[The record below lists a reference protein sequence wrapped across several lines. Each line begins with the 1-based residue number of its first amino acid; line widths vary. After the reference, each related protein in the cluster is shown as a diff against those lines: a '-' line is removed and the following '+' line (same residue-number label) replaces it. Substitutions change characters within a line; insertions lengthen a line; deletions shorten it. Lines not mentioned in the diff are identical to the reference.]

1 MIQRLSVFLL
11 TVAAMVS
18 VVNVV
23 CQAEPQPLLTR
34 HVREV
39 VVNGDAQS
47 VGRLPAGQTMKL
59 DIVLALRHEPELEN
73 FLQDLYDPTSASYRR
88 FLTVEEFT
96 ARFGPSQEDYDA
108 VVRFAET
115 HGLTI
120 VGTSRNHVN
129 LDVTGS
135 VSSIEGAFHLTLGVY
150 QHPTENRFFY
160 APDREPT

>member
-34 HVREV
+34 HVREM

-47 VGRLPAGQTMKL
+47 VGRLPAAQTMKL

-108 VVRFAET
+108 VVRFAKANGFQVAGAARNRMNVQVE
-115 HGLTI
+115 
-120 VGTSRNHVN
+120 GTVA
-129 LDVTGS
+129 
-135 VSSIEGAFHLTLGVY
+135 SI
-150 QHPTENRFFY
+150 
-160 APDREPT
+160 